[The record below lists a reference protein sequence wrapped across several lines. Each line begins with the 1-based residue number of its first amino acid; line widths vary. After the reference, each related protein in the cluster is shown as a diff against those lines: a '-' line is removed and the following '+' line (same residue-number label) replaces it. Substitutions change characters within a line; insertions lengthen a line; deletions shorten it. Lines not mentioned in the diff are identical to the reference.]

1 MSLDALAKR
10 ILGVTMDKSWRIRC
24 SDWEA
29 EYLNKRQIEYA
40 MNDALVASHMFLRL
54 VKSKA
59 EERKI
64 VRTAYN
70 SISCF
75 PEDKNGLGTENNFL
89 YSEDGSDN
97 EVNSDVHDSTV
108 KVSED
113 NFNNSIHISGCLL
126 AEGQEPDIHKYSNFH
141 SGVTEDRNIGSKS
154 NDHES
159 FDDNVNN
166 SQGSFSGKGIDPR
179 ICGNV
184 VQDFLKRTD
193 FESDYCGV
201 TANLNK
207 LELEHAKGYLSRE
220 EVIHLLQD
228 PLFFQRASSLCQ
240 GVVDLGFKEIKR
252 KALTKDNGKTKECCS
267 EMTNIKPYKRG
278 TVRKSPLYM
287 NCMLAAPDGSRL
299 CTLDRKKADWYIE
312 KGIGEFGQRWQLF
325 YILWCGSI
333 ILSLVH
339 ILFSC
344 VLGYG
349 NV

>member
-1 MSLDALAKR
+1 
-10 ILGVTMDKSWRIRC
+10 MDKSWRIRC

-29 EYLNKRQIEYA
+29 ECLNKRQIEYA

-75 PEDKNGLGTENNFL
+75 PVEKNGLGTENNFL
-89 YSEDGSDN
+89 NSEDINVDESDN
-97 EVNSDVHDSTV
+97 EVNSDGPDFSV

-113 NFNNSIHISGCLL
+113 NFNNGIQISDCLL
-126 AEGQEPDIHKYSNFH
+126 TEGQEPDINEYSNFE
-141 SGVTEDRNIGSKS
+141 SGVTEDKNICSGSS
-154 NDHES
+154 DHES
-159 FDDNVNN
+159 FDDSVNN
-166 SQGSFSGKGIDPR
+166 SQGSFSGKGR
-179 ICGNV
+179 ICGKV
-184 VQDFLKRTD
+184 IQDFVERTD
-193 FESDYCGV
+193 LESGFCGV
-201 TANLNK
+201 TADLNK
-207 LELEHAKGYLSRE
+207 LELEDAKGYLSRE

-228 PLFFQRASSLCQ
+228 PLIFQRASSLCQ
-240 GVVDLGFKEIKR
+240 GVVDLAFKERKR
-252 KALTKDNGKTKECCS
+252 KDLTKDNGRTKECSS

-312 KGIGEFGQRWQLF
+312 KGIGEFG
-325 YILWCGSI
+325 
-333 ILSLVH
+333 
-339 ILFSC
+339 
-344 VLGYG
+344 
-349 NV
+349 